1 MVINL
6 DFSLIP
12 TILLDFDA
20 SVAFGGIWSIIK
32 NVWQT
37 VFSLLNQIKIGGVS
51 LLFINI
57 ALSIFGLIFTIF
69 FAVVKSGVSTS
80 IDTASSV
87 RDSRRAHDDDVKNGY
102 KKYEAERQKREAY
115 DRIYKER
122 NKK

>member
-1 MVINL
+1 MDL
-6 DFSLIP
+6 SLIP

-20 SVAFGGIWSIIK
+20 SASFGGIWSIIK
-32 NVWQT
+32 NVWQS

-80 IDTASSV
+80 IDSASSV
-87 RDSRRAHDDDVKNGY
+87 REERRRKKDDDKNGY
-102 KKYEAERQKREAY
+102 RRYEENRWKKEAY
-115 DRIYKER
+115 EHIYDER

>member
-1 MVINL
+1 M
-6 DFSLIP
+6 IP

-20 SVAFGGIWSIIK
+20 SSAFGGIWSIIK

-80 IDTASSV
+80 IDSASSV
-87 RDSRRAHDDDVKNGY
+87 RESKRVREDDIKNGY
-102 KKYEAERQKREAY
+102 KKYESERQKREAY

>member
-1 MVINL
+1 M

-102 KKYEAERQKREAY
+102 KKYEAERHKREAY